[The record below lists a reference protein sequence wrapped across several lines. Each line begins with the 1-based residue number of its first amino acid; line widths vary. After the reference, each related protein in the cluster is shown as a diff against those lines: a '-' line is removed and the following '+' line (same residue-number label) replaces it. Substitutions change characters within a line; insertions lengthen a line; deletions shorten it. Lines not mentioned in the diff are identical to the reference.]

1 MKGESSMRE
10 SLGESPEEEKKKFFS
25 HHPLLSLL
33 CSLCSPRFIH
43 LAHLSRDKKDVQRP
57 LRVMIQG
64 QRAYRRG
71 CNLMRQVR
79 KEGEGGEQGLE
90 VQRLGVI
97 IGRSRW
103 MWSQPLVNHALIPA
117 ALWCHTRLL
126 LITVRASLRCQGF
139 FFNISRILN
148 LAAGKG
154 KISVFYFIITII
166 AEIWDPRVRGAA
178 HISVTDG
185 KHEQSVRSRAGIR
198 VCLCV
203 FQALA
208 LLPLRTKM
216 WWKKCVKSTSM
227 KSTTKWYA
235 RLQVSIEELR
245 LI

>member
-1 MKGESSMRE
+1 MSTHVLINERRKQHERVIGWKSR
-10 SLGESPEEEKKKFFS
+10 GGKKKFFS

-33 CSLCSPRFIH
+33 CSLCSLRFIH

-139 FFNISRILN
+139 FLTFPGYWTWQREKEKSVCFISL
-148 LAAGKG
+148 
-154 KISVFYFIITII
+154 S
-166 AEIWDPRVRGAA
+166 P
-178 HISVTDG
+178 
-185 KHEQSVRSRAGIR
+185 
-198 VCLCV
+198 
-203 FQALA
+203 
-208 LLPLRTKM
+208 
-216 WWKKCVKSTSM
+216 
-227 KSTTKWYA
+227 
-235 RLQVSIEELR
+235 
-245 LI
+245 